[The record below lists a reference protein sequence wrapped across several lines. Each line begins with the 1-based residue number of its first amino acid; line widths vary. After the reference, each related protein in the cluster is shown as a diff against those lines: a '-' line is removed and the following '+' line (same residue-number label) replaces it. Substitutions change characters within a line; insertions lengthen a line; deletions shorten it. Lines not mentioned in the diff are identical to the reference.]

1 MAVDT
6 RNRRASWFG
15 YCLPAIFVFPDPD
28 NAIDAEDRLQNLWL
42 YSGIAAAIP
51 VVDVRATGVGSGPE
65 QEKWRPKL
73 PTISFAQRQREWKAH
88 VAESEIRMSQIHT
101 DAGKARREAIESE
114 RPKESVESQRARTRQ
129 HKKPGL
135 KIQRPKFERQDKP
148 QSHEP
153 QRKFLNPQQRKQA
166 DALEAKQ
173 LAIDMDK
180 RAVAETKVEKDLAV
194 VEAQRLG
201 PIHDDEEV
209 AKARLA
215 ASKRR
220 KTALVNLELA
230 RAAKKKARAAK
241 KRKAKRK
248 KK

>member
-1 MAVDT
+1 MAQQTALSVLGT
-6 RNRRASWFG
+6 PGQTQS
-15 YCLPAIFVFPDPD
+15 FVAKTVAPEPEIIAVAVGTGKWKKKGKPRLPDP
-28 NAIDAEDRLQNLWL
+28 
-42 YSGIAAAIP
+42 
-51 VVDVRATGVGSGPE
+51 
-65 QEKWRPKL
+65 
-73 PTISFAQRQREWKAH
+73 ISFRKRQQEWKAH
-88 VAESEIRMSQIHT
+88 VAEAEVRMSQIHT

-166 DALEAKQ
+166 DAQAAEQAKQ
-173 LAIDMDK
+173 QAIVVEK
-180 RAVAETKVEKDLAV
+180 RAAIEQKIEKDVAAEEMARVGVIDKLISEELA
-194 VEAQRLG
+194 EAR
-201 PIHDDEEV
+201 I
-209 AKARLA
+209 AN
-215 ASKRR
+215 SKRR
-220 KTALVNLELA
+220 KTSLVNLELA
-230 RAAKKKARAAK
+230 REAKKKARAAK